1 MATQYLAVAQKI
13 LAAVGGK
20 ENIDHANHCA
30 TRLRL
35 NLRDDSQIDEKGLY
49 EISEVV
55 KLVNNGSQFQ
65 IVIGPKVEKIF
76 AALSELLPA
85 AQEAAGPQTQDV
97 SLFNRLLA
105 TLSAI
110 FTPYIG
116 VLAGVGVVKGL
127 VVLLQTLELI
137 STKSWLFVVFN
148 ALSSGVF
155 VMLPLFIAVTAADRF
170 KTSRFTALALT
181 AAMVFPLSLIHI

>member
-1 MATQYLAVAQKI
+1 M
-13 LAAVGGK
+13 
-20 ENIDHANHCA
+20 
-30 TRLRL
+30 
-35 NLRDDSQIDEKGLY
+35 
-49 EISEVV
+49 
-55 KLVNNGSQFQ
+55 
-65 IVIGPKVEKIF
+65 IGPKVEKIF

-116 VLAGVGVVKGL
+116 VLAGVGVVKRAGRPAA
-127 VVLLQTLELI
+127 
-137 STKSWLFVVFN
+137 N
-148 ALSSGVF
+148 AGAYLNQILAVCWCLTPFPAACLSL
-155 VMLPLFIAVTAADRF
+155 LPLFIAVTAADRF

-181 AAMVFPLSLIHI
+181 AAMVFPLTDAATPDHVELFHLAFPLKIYGGAVIPAIFAVWFLSYVERWCKKWVPEIAAPGICTVPVADY